1 VFSPLIRGGQIVE
14 INILTDLDRIAD
26 LDLSEVL

>member
-1 VFSPLIRGGQIVE
+1 VFCPVIRDGRIVE
-14 INILTDLDRIAD
+14 INILTDPERIAR